1 MTYSGQEG
9 RGGRGGL
16 VQQREA
22 LSRLPALLLAHRVH
36 RLAHPPP
43 VSISIILGTTG
54 LKSHKLYV
62 SHLHFM
68 IKTYKILA
76 LWQFFLLIL
85 IADACMLPSV
95 VSSSLQLHAL

>member
-43 VSISIILGTTG
+43 VSISNFGD
-54 LKSHKLYV
+54 HWP
-62 SHLHFM
+62 
-68 IKTYKILA
+68 KIS
-76 LWQFFLLIL
+76 QIVCFS
-85 IADACMLPSV
+85 PSFYDKDI
-95 VSSSLQLHAL
+95 

>member
-68 IKTYKILA
+68 IKTYNRGERRKKPEDEKKKITNS
-76 LWQFFLLIL
+76 
-85 IADACMLPSV
+85 M
-95 VSSSLQLHAL
+95 